1 MAQKTRK
8 LVEEHAD
15 KLIELLNKA
24 YADELVAYFYYKT
37 AALLVKGIHAKTVAD
52 QLEEIAKE
60 EMEHSEELAERII
73 QLGGEPIDDWDEI
86 TKKANYPK
94 VDIPKDRSD
103 YESILKAVHVA
114 EQGAIEVYADII
126 NFLQKT
132 AKDPVTFHVI
142 RHIMGEEMHHEEEV
156 ETLLGL

>member
-15 KLIELLNKA
+15 KLIEMLNKA
-24 YADELVAYFYYKT
+24 YADELIAHFYYKT

-60 EMEHSEELAERII
+60 EMEHSTELAERII

-103 YESILKAVHVA
+103 YEGILKAVHVA

-126 NFLQKT
+126 SFLQKT